1 MHHALFNIKIALL
14 TSNNDLSSRNTR
26 MKLSVFIVTIIML
39 ASLDLSAQS
48 GAAWYPIAKWSSSS
62 IVCLSADDR
71 AKLAER
77 AEKGDE
83 VAQDALGTQYL
94 SSCQGQDLVKGA
106 DLLAR
111 SAAQGNAHAE
121 LELGKA
127 YRVGVDLK
135 LNVPAAVAWF
145 EKSAAQGVPQA
156 QNDLGV
162 LYMSGDA
169 VPKDYAKAFKLFQA
183 AAEQD
188 LSEAAYNLATMY
200 DQGHGTTQD
209 YQAAR
214 KYYQQAAE
222 RKASDSE
229 YRLAM
234 LWELGLGGDKDQA
247 MALRWVRRAA
257 EDGSEEAQVKLGLKS
272 PAQAR
277 TVNSGYF
284 QFELAKAM
292 FEGKSVAKDQIEAR
306 KMLEKSAEIGYP
318 PAFLALGRMYARGD
332 SVPKDEAKGIGYM
345 EQAIARDAKYDEAY
359 NALAW
364 VLLTSEDLKLR
375 NPQRAQE
382 YALKAVE
389 LGGGNKDYQLDTL
402 AHAYF
407 DLGDV
412 NRAVELE
419 AKALA
424 LKPDSDPYKKSL
436 SEYKHAQE
444 SPVTAK

>member
-1 MHHALFNIKIALL
+1 MKLPVFIATVIVL
-14 TSNNDLSSRNTR
+14 TSLN
-26 MKLSVFIVTIIML
+26 
-39 ASLDLSAQS
+39 LSAQS
-48 GAAWYPIAKWSSSS
+48 GSAWYPIAKWSSSS
-62 IVCLSADDR
+62 IVCQNADDR

-77 AEKGDE
+77 AEKGDA

-94 SSCQGQDLVKGA
+94 SNCQGQDLVKGA
-106 DLLAR
+106 DLLTR

-127 YRVGVDLK
+127 YKVGVGLK
-135 LNVPAAVAWF
+135 LNVPAAVAWL
-145 EKSAAQGVPQA
+145 EKSAAQGIPQA

-162 LYMSGDA
+162 FYMSGDA
-169 VPKDYAKAFKLFQA
+169 VPKDYARAFKLFQA

-209 YQAAR
+209 YQSAR

-222 RKASDSE
+222 REASDSE
-229 YRLAM
+229 YRLAL
-234 LWELGLGGDKDQA
+234 LWEQGLGGEKDQA
-247 MALRWVRRAA
+247 MASRWLNRAA
-257 EDGSEEAQVKLGLKS
+257 KDGSEEAQVKLGLKS
-272 PAQAR
+272 PAQAH

-284 QFELAKAM
+284 QFEIAKAM
-292 FEGKSVAKDQIEAR
+292 FEGKGMAKDQTGAR
-306 KMLEKSAEIGYP
+306 KMVEKSAEIGYP

-345 EQAIARDAKYDEAY
+345 EQAIARDPKYDEAY

-364 VLLTSEDLKLR
+364 ILLTSEDLKLR
-375 NPQRAQE
+375 NPQKARD

-389 LGGGNKDYQLDTL
+389 IGGGNKDYQLDTL

-407 DLGDV
+407 DLGDID
-412 NRAVELE
+412 RAVELE
-419 AKALA
+419 AQALS
-424 LKPDSDPYKKSL
+424 LKPDSDLYKKSL
-436 SEYKHAQE
+436 SEYKRAQE
-444 SPVTAK
+444 SPATAK